1 MYRCSTTSIPGFVQ
15 QLAIAYLAHGYW
27 FHVPGCI
34 PEGKDPEAVDQK
46 LIERYGVDITR
57 WARARRKKAGV
68 ASVQYLRFH
77 RFFVLLA
84 THGRHPIFQE
94 EEKNLRDA
102 RRTPIRFAGYS
113 ISYRHG
119 HPHVRI
125 NQEDYLWMKAALA
138 EKAVHRSAEQLCAEF
153 LSYPYEPYAP
163 VRRQLLNLWRM
174 VNRRRGEAGLPK
186 VPVQCIRMRRR
197 IVKPFE

>member
-27 FHVPGCI
+27 FYVPGCV

-46 LIERYGVDITR
+46 LIERYGIDITR
-57 WARARRKKAGV
+57 WARARRKKVGV
-68 ASVQYLRFH
+68 ASVQYLRFR
-77 RFFVLLA
+77 RFFVLLI

-125 NQEDYLWMKAALA
+125 SQEDYSWLKASLTV
-138 EKAVHRSAEQLCAEF
+138 KAVHTSMEQLCAEF

-174 VNRRRGEAGLPK
+174 VNRRRKEAGLALL
-186 VPVQCIRMRRR
+186 PVQCIRMRRR
-197 IVKPFE
+197 IVRPFE